1 MIKVI
6 PTKAKN
12 LNTIAIEL
20 KECYALL
27 NSERINSNSVMQA
40 LRMIKRRRRPGMK
53 LAALGIGLIIFP
65 EPTELSDVLGV
76 LLLALSKPIEKAYD
90 FIGIDDLGQE
100 VSDTFRSLES
110 LKSEMTSQLIG

>member
-6 PTKAKN
+6 PTKAEN
-12 LNTIAIEL
+12 LNMFVSEL
-20 KECYALL
+20 KECYALF
-27 NSERINSNSVMQA
+27 NSERINSNSVKQA

-100 VSDTFRSLES
+100 VSDT
-110 LKSEMTSQLIG
+110 LKSLASLRSEIISH